1 MSFRLRCFVQLHI
14 TVEPHCKETCGCD
27 FQPDQVPH
35 NLMYAAAEDR
45 LMLQISHRESR
56 EIVQSVKQ
64 KQKVFISCGV
74 TPQLICAFVFSHAK
88 TGSPIH
94 SYKRFYYFCFVLFI
108 IYDVFS
114 SPELLGSQCELI
126 VYPSSRRP
134 SVGVR
139 CSASVRPSTI
149 SKIFSSE
156 TACTIKAK
164 FYVKNPWEGE
174 PKFV

>member
-1 MSFRLRCFVQLHI
+1 MSIRLRCFVQLHI
-14 TVEPHCKETCGCD
+14 TVEPHCKETCGCG
-27 FQPDQVPH
+27 FQPDQVWH

-56 EIVQSVKQ
+56 GIVQSVKQ

-94 SYKRFYYFCFVLFI
+94 SYKRLYYFFVLFI
-108 IYDVFS
+108 IYEVFS
-114 SPELLGSQCELI
+114 SPELLGSQCELT
-126 VYPSSRRP
+126 VYPSSRRQ
-134 SVGVR
+134 SVGVHR
-139 CSASVRPSTI
+139 SASVRPSTI

-156 TACTIKAK
+156 TAWPIKAK
-164 FYVKNPWEGE
+164 FYVEHPWEGE